1 MANECPRSPTRYERL
16 STMENPALITA
27 HRNSVIDP
35 NSPHKPK
42 SLCYTAG
49 RPPWYNSEGDLKQTY
64 IIGVCGG
71 SASGKTTVAKRI
83 IAELGVPWVVIISLD
98 SFYKVL
104 TPEQHEAANREE
116 YNFDHPNAFDWKL
129 ACKCLKKLKEGRS
142 AQIPIYDFTTHG
154 RLAKQKTVYGAN
166 VIIFE
171 GIMTFVNDELSEL
184 LDIKVFVDTDPDIR
198 LARRLRRDTK
208 ERGRELKGVL
218 KQYETF
224 VKPMFEQ
231 FIAPS
236 MKNADVV
243 VPWEGENIVAINL
256 IVLHVRKQLEQRG
269 FNFRSE
275 LVSAH
280 VGQPLPSNLY
290 IVSDTPQV
298 RGLQAIIRDRN
309 ADRDD
314 FVFYSKRLMR
324 ILIEKAMS
332 LLPFQPHS
340 CYTPQGSKYA
350 GVRFNGDLC
359 GVSILRA
366 GEALEDALVSVC
378 KDVKIGKIL
387 IQTNPDT
394 TEPELHYLRLP
405 KDIDGSHVILMDA
418 TVSTGAAALMAI
430 RILLDHDVK
439 EENIMF
445 SSLIMAKSGV
455 HTIAHAFPRVKI
467 VTTAVDAELN
477 EQYHIVPGIGNFGN
491 RYFGTETV

>member
-1 MANECPRSPTRYERL
+1 MLL
-16 STMENPALITA
+16 SIDNTAMESKT
-27 HRNSVIDP
+27 SD
-35 NSPHKPK
+35 KPK

-49 RPPWYNSEGDLKQTY
+49 RPPWYNSKGALEQTY
-64 IIGVCGG
+64 IIGVTGG
-71 SASGKTTVAKRI
+71 SASGKTTVSKRI

-104 TPEQHEAANREE
+104 TPEEQEAAARSE

-129 ACKCLKKLKEGRS
+129 ACDTLRKLKEGKS
-142 AQIPIYDFTTHG
+142 AQIPIYDFTIND
-154 RLAKQKTVYGAN
+154 RLAKQKTVYGAT

-171 GIMTFVNDELSEL
+171 GIMTFVNEELTKL
-184 LDIKVFVDTDPDIR
+184 FDVKVFVDTDSDTR
-198 LARRLRRDTK
+198 LARRLRRDIK
-208 ERGRELKGVL
+208 ERGRDIKSVL
-218 KQYETF
+218 KAYDTF

-236 MKNADVV
+236 MKNADIV

-256 IVLHVRKQLEQRG
+256 IVHHVRKQLEQRG

-280 VGQPLPSNLY
+280 VGQPLPNNLY
-290 IVSDTPQV
+290 IVEDAPQV
-298 RGLQAIIRDRN
+298 RGLQAIVRDSA

-324 ILIEKAMS
+324 ILIEKAMA
-332 LLPFQPHS
+332 LLPFQPYS
-340 CYTPQGSKYA
+340 CFTPQGSKYT
-350 GVRFNGDLC
+350 GVRFNGSLC

-405 KDIDGSHVILMDA
+405 KDISSSHVILMDA
-418 TVSTGAAALMAI
+418 TVSTGAAALMAL

-455 HTIAHAFPRVKI
+455 HTIAHAFPKVKI
-467 VTTAVDAELN
+467 VTTAVDAETN
-477 EQYHIVPGIGNFGN
+477 EHYHIVPGIGNFGN
-491 RYFGTETV
+491 RYFGTEAV